1 MPELEKVYKQSLIL
15 ERSTDNPSGGF
26 SGYGSVFHTLD
37 FHGDIVAKGAY
48 KDDIPRF
55 LKSGFVGGPD
65 HNHANP
71 IGRFKTASEDER
83 GLYVEAVFSSTA
95 FAQEA
100 RTNISEEVVKFL
112 SVGIMPL
119 QVKRFKT
126 KNEVLK
132 YWTENGYK
140 PTEEEVVRAE
150 GGARLIKRARL
161 LEISPTALPANEN
174 AEITSYKAGRM
185 ISASNVDLI
194 NQSVTEMKM
203 SIQRLEDLVA
213 SVVAAQAKEEAEEA
227 SEITVINDP
236 LEVFEVTLASFKS
249 FIEG

>member
-1 MPELEKVYKQSLIL
+1 
-15 ERSTDNPSGGF
+15 
-26 SGYGSVFHTLD
+26 
-37 FHGDIVAKGAY
+37 
-48 KDDIPRF
+48 
-55 LKSGFVGGPD
+55 
-65 HNHANP
+65 
-71 IGRFKTASEDER
+71 
-83 GLYVEAVFSSTA
+83 
-95 FAQEA
+95 
-100 RTNISEEVVKFL
+100 
-112 SVGIMPL
+112 MPL

-132 YWTENGYK
+132 YWTDNGYS
-140 PTEEEVVRAE
+140 PTDEEVVRAE

-194 NQSVTEMKM
+194 KQSVTEIKT
-203 SIQRLEDLVA
+203 SLTRLEDLVA

-236 LEVFEVTLASFKS
+236 LEGFEVTLASFKS